1 MDTVNVTIRLNQ
13 NDKASA
19 EKLFSD
25 FGLTMNAAINMFIKQ
40 SLREQ
45 GIPFKI
51 SKNCNVQFVDRKT
64 LDELSDKSEQKYE
77 QAYKELS
84 K

>member
-1 MDTVNVTIRLNQ
+1 METVDVTIRMSQ
-13 NDKASA
+13 NDKILA

-25 FGLTMNAAINMFIKQ
+25 FGLTMNATLNMFIKQ

-51 SKNCNVQFVDRKT
+51 TKNNGVQFMDKNT
-64 LDELSDKSEQKYE
+64 LDELSNKSDQKYGE
-77 QAYKELS
+77 AYKELA